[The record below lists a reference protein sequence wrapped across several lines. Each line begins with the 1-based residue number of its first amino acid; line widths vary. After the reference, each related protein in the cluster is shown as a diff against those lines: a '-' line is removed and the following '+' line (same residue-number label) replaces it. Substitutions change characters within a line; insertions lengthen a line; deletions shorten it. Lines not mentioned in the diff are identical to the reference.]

1 MHKFHLGHVVEYYV
15 PHGIDA
21 PRGAYVVTA
30 KLPERD
36 GQFEYRIR
44 STVVQ
49 HERMARES
57 ELSAIRADD
66 IAAPARGKR

>member
-1 MHKFHLGHVVEYYV
+1 MHKFYLGQQVQYY
-15 PHGIDA
+15 PPRGMYA

-36 GQFEYRIR
+36 GEFEYRIR
-44 STVVQ
+44 NMNEQ

-57 ELSAIRADD
+57 ELRALGDVES
-66 IAAPARGKR
+66 I